1 MIDRPLP
8 ACRLTR
14 RWFYDFN
21 LTSND
26 RSPIY
31 TMAGTFPLWQN
42 ITPSEI
48 IDNEQAAL
56 DMVSGLRFLL
66 GKYSGL
72 PSIATLVSSGLNWDF
87 PNAWPPHLYTA
98 IRTFEKLGTVIG
110 NATVLQNLT
119 LTYDGVVPGH
129 LGLNESEL
137 QEQPLETVGNVSL
150 YTAESQGKPW
160 PLALSIEYANR

>member
-1 MIDRPLP
+1 
-8 ACRLTR
+8 
-14 RWFYDFN
+14 
-21 LTSND
+21 
-26 RSPIY
+26 
-31 TMAGTFPLWQN
+31 MAGTFPLWQN